1 MKKKSKAIIIAL
13 CIVLFAA
20 ACVCLSPE
28 RGRLYFGSARI
39 KGTVSVYLD
48 GEPVDVSSVTIT
60 DFSRTVGG
68 KRDLNLGK
76 DVNTVTISDVA
87 GEKTMY
93 EYELDIPECDRP
105 VQVSIMHWDWHQVTR
120 FDCELYLTQTENGV
134 KAEYNLNSKASNLS
148 VFEGQK
154 SSNSFSEYE
163 DITISVKI

>member
-1 MKKKSKAIIIAL
+1 MKKITALLLAL
-13 CIVLFAA
+13 CMLLAITPVLAEEGPGGNWYMSLADVTLGYILLNEDGTAIVNVASQEDIA
-20 ACVCLSPE
+20 
-28 RGRLYFGSARI
+28 
-39 KGTVSVYLD
+39 GTWTAD
-48 GEPVDVSSVTIT
+48 G
-60 DFSRTVGG
+60 
-68 KRDLNLGK
+68 
-76 DVNTVTISDVA
+76 NTVTISDVA